1 VFFDFSLCLQGLRAI
16 GFNMIA
22 SLIMAIIING
32 ALSYATLPVSHILLL
47 LEFTFFQFGGPKRPY
62 AWKENRKSTTFPEE
76 L

>member
-1 VFFDFSLCLQGLRAI
+1 
-16 GFNMIA
+16 
-22 SLIMAIIING
+22 MAIIING

-62 AWKENRKSTTFPEE
+62 AWKENRTSTTFPEE